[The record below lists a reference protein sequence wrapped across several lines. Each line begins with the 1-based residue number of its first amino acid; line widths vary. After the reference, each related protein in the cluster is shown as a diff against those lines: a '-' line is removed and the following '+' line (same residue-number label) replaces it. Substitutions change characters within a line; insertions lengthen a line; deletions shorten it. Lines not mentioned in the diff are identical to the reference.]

1 VSIVTFK
8 LEMLRTAPYF
18 AVLTP
23 LVIAVI
29 LAAGTKYVR
38 RIAPW
43 FALVGPGTALAVGII
58 ASGGQ
63 GTSGSLAWLSAGG
76 TTLSLGWSADGLSAV
91 MLIVIGVVAS
101 MVMVFS
107 AGYMAE
113 ERGLVRYYAF
123 LSLFTAAMA
132 GLVLASDLVGLFLS
146 WELVGVC
153 SFLLIGFWYDKPAA
167 AEAARK
173 AFLVTRVGDTGLLLA
188 MGLLWST
195 TGTLNISEVLAKA
208 GDLAPAAVTAVA
220 LLLFLGAAGKSA
232 QFPLHAW
239 LPDAMEG
246 PTPVSALIHAAT
258 MVAAGVFLVA
268 RMWPVFE
275 AAPAALTVMLWIGTF
290 TAIAAATIAVTQ
302 TDIKKVLAYSTISQL
317 GFMFAALGAGAWG
330 AALFHLVTHAA
341 FKALLFLGSGSVIH
355 GAGTQDL
362 REMGGLAR
370 KMPITAATWLA
381 GALALAGVPPLA
393 GFFSKDAVIAS
404 VLHASPFAGY
414 TLVAA
419 SVLTGFYVART
430 TQLAFFGTSRGD
442 GHAHESPLVMTGPL
456 VVLALLAV
464 GAGFGGGWIASVL
477 GAEHE
482 ALSIPVAVT
491 SSIAALVGLMAGGLS
506 WASDPAVENT
516 LPKWA
521 ERAWRVAR
529 GGYGWDAFVQR
540 TVVLPT
546 VSLAMLAYAFVDRI
560 VIDGIVEGSGRAAK
574 ALGSWLSELQN
585 GDVQWYSALVAAGGV
600 LAVTLAWW
608 LGR

>member
-1 VSIVTFK
+1 VSLLTFK
-8 LEMLRTAPYF
+8 LEMLRTAPYL

-23 LVIAVI
+23 IVIAAL

-43 FALVGPGTALAVGII
+43 LALVGPGTALATGII
-58 ASGGQ
+58 ASGGK
-63 GTSGSLAWLSAGG
+63 GTSGSIDWISVGG
-76 TTLSLGWSADGLSAV
+76 TTLTIGWSADGLAAI
-91 MLIVIGVVAS
+91 MLIVLGVVAS

-107 AGYMAE
+107 VGYMRD

-153 SFLLIGFWYDKPAA
+153 SFLLIGFWYDKPSA

-173 AFLVTRVGDTGLLLA
+173 AFLVTRVGDAGMLLA

-195 TGTLNISEVLAKA
+195 TGTLGIADVLARA
-208 GDLAPAAVTAVA
+208 GDLSAGVATAAA

-268 RMWPVFE
+268 RMWPLFE
-275 AAPAALTVMLWIGTF
+275 AAPVALNVMLWIGTF
-290 TAIAAATIAVTQ
+290 TALASATIAVTQ
-302 TDIKKVLAYSTISQL
+302 TDIKKVLAFSTISQL

-341 FKALLFLGSGSVIH
+341 FKALLFLGAGSVIH

-381 GALALAGVPPLA
+381 GALALAGIPPLA

-404 VLHASPFAGY
+404 VLHASPVAGY
-414 TLVAA
+414 ALVAA

-430 TQLAFFGTSRGD
+430 TQMAFLGLPRGE
-442 GHAHESPLVMTGPL
+442 GHAHESPAVMTGPL
-456 VVLALLAV
+456 VVLALLAI
-464 GAGFGGGWIASVL
+464 GAGFGGGWVATVL

-491 SSIAALVGLMAGGLS
+491 SVIAALVGLTAGGLS
-506 WASDPAVENT
+506 WGSDPAVEST
-516 LPKWA
+516 MPSWA
-521 ERAWRVAR
+521 ERIWRAAR

-546 VSLAMLAYAFVDRI
+546 ISLAMLSHAFVDRI
-560 VIDGIVEGSGRAAK
+560 VIDGAVEGSGRAAK
-574 ALGSWLSELQN
+574 ALGAWLSKLQN
-585 GDVQWYSALVAAGGV
+585 GDVQWYAALVTAGGV

-608 LGR
+608 MGR

>member
-1 VSIVTFK
+1 VSLVTFK
-8 LEMLRTAPYF
+8 LEMLRTAPYL
-18 AVLTP
+18 AVLVP
-23 LVIAVI
+23 IIIAAI

-38 RIAPW
+38 GIAPW
-43 FALVGPGTALAVGII
+43 LALVGPGTALGIGI
-58 ASGGQ
+58 VASGGQ
-63 GTSGSLAWLSAGG
+63 GTSGSIDWLSVGG
-76 TTLSLGWSADGLSAV
+76 TTLSIGWSADGLSAI
-91 MLIVIGVVAS
+91 MLIVLGVVAM

-107 AGYMAE
+107 AGYMSE

-153 SFLLIGFWYDKPAA
+153 SFLLIGFWYDKPSA

-173 AFLVTRVGDTGLLLA
+173 AFLVTRVGDAGMLLA
-188 MGLLWST
+188 MGLLWSA
-195 TGTLNISEVLAKA
+195 TGTLRIADVLGKA
-208 GDLAPAAVTAVA
+208 GDLSAGVVTAAA
-220 LLLFLGAAGKSA
+220 LLLFMGAAGKSA

-268 RMWPVFE
+268 RMWPLFE
-275 AAPAALTVMLWIGTF
+275 AAPVALTVMLWIGTF
-290 TAIAAATIAVTQ
+290 TALASATIAVTQ
-302 TDIKKVLAYSTISQL
+302 TDIKKVLAFSTISQL

-341 FKALLFLGSGSVIH
+341 FKALLFLGAGSVIH

-370 KMPITAATWLA
+370 KMPITTATWIA
-381 GALALAGVPPLA
+381 GALALAGIPPLA

-414 TLVAA
+414 ALVAA

-430 TQLAFFGTSRGD
+430 TQMAFFGLPRGE
-442 GHAHESPLVMTGPL
+442 GHAHESPAVMTGPL
-456 VVLALLAV
+456 VVLALLAI
-464 GAGFGGGWIASVL
+464 GAGFGGGWVATVL

-482 ALSIPVAVT
+482 ALSMPVAVT
-491 SSIAALVGLMAGGLS
+491 SVIAALLGLLGGGLS
-506 WASDPAVENT
+506 WGSDPAVEST
-516 LPKWA
+516 LPSWA
-521 ERAWRVAR
+521 ERAWRAAR
-529 GGYGWDAFVQR
+529 GGYGWDALVNR
-540 TVVLPT
+540 VVVTPT
-546 VSLAMLAYAFVDRI
+546 ISLAMLSYAFIDRI
-560 VIDGIVEGSGRAAK
+560 VIDGIVEGSGRATK
-574 ALGSWLSELQN
+574 ALGVWLAKLQN
-585 GDVQWYSALVAAGGV
+585 GDAQWYAALAAAGGI

-608 LGR
+608 MGG